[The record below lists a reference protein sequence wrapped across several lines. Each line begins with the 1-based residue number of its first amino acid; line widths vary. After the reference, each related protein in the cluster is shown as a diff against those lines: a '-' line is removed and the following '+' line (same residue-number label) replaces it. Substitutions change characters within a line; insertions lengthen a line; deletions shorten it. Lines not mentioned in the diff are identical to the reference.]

1 MFMQNTYLIRKKYF
15 VPIEMQVV
23 VVVAVAA
30 VVGTDASIL
39 AVVAD

>member
-1 MFMQNTYLIRKKYF
+1 MQNTDLIRKKKYF

-23 VVVAVAA
+23 VVAAAV